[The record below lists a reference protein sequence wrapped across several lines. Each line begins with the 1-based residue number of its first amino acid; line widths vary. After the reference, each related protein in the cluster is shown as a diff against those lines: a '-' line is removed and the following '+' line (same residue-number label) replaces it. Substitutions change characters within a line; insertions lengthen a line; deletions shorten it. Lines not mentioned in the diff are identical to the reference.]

1 MHRPNIERWTQIT
14 IAIILVV
21 VGTCHYKKTREKAH
35 QIAVSRIEE
44 SSAAMTRH
52 MLAGHGDSIALMYA
66 EDAVVMPANA
76 ATIRGRDGVRAL
88 FASYPPLSGGGLT
101 IDTIVVRGDIAY
113 VRGRY
118 AVQFADST
126 VPADSGKYIEIRR
139 RGDEGQWL
147 IIEEVSN
154 SSVPLPQGTP

>member
-1 MHRPNIERWTQIT
+1 MGFVNIDLLVKFT
-14 IAIILVV
+14 IGCILLVV
-21 VGTCHYKKTREKAH
+21 GVKGYANAREKAH
-35 QIAVSRIEE
+35 AVALTKIEA
-44 SSAAMTRH
+44 SSAALTTH
-52 MLAGHGDSIALMYA
+52 MLAGNGDSIALMYA

-76 ATIRGRDGVRAL
+76 PTIRGRDGVRAL

-126 VPADSGKYIEIRR
+126 IPADSGKYIEIRR
-139 RGDEGQWL
+139 RIDGEWL
-147 IIEEVSN
+147 IIEEASN
-154 SSVPLPQGTP
+154 SSVPLPQPTSN

>member
-1 MHRPNIERWTQIT
+1 MGFVNIDLLVKFT
-14 IAIILVV
+14 ICCILLVV
-21 VGTCHYKKTREKAH
+21 GVKGYANAREKSHAL
-35 QIAVSRIEE
+35 ALTRIEA
-44 SSAAMTRH
+44 SSAAMTTH
-52 MLAGHGDSIALMYA
+52 MLAGHADSIALMYA

-101 IDTIVVRGDIAY
+101 IDTIVVRGDLAY

-118 AVQFADST
+118 SVQFADST
-126 VPADSGKYIEIRR
+126 IPADSGKYIEIRR

-154 SSVPLPQGTP
+154 SSIPLPQGTP